1 MYTCIPSF
9 CCLPHSIGDGSK
21 GLATHKGQFPKT
33 LFTRPIPTR
42 GESSWS
48 LSLGGNDP
56 GLPLRAIGQE
66 RHSHLGAR
74 GQEPHSQP
82 GTCKFCACDNTVF
95 CLELGGR
102 LHSGPPGLCASC
114 PPHAAPLV
122 QCTIRVL
129 VPCMFYPAPIG
140 QRSIVM
146 SVSVCLS
153 VCVCLSVRYR
163 IFGTTRPI
171 FSKFFLHVTDGC
183 VSVLLRRCSDTLC
196 AFVMSAHKPRLLD
209 VAAQLKHSVHAV
221 LGLATKCAQFVVK
234 HC

>member
-74 GQEPHSQP
+74 GQEPHSLP
-82 GTCKFCACDNTVF
+82 GTCKFCAGDNTVF

-153 VCVCLSVRYR
+153 AIVS
-163 IFGTTRPI
+163 
-171 FSKFFLHVTDGC
+171 SELHVRFSANFFFMLLMAVSRSSSGGVVIRYVLPLCLLISQGC
-183 VSVLLRRCSDTLC
+183 LTSPPS
-196 AFVMSAHKPRLLD
+196 
-209 VAAQLKHSVHAV
+209 
-221 LGLATKCAQFVVK
+221 
-234 HC
+234 